1 MVSTQVFVARLALFD
16 FDGTITRADTF
27 TPFILRAV
35 EPRRLA
41 LGKVALSPLVAAYK
55 LRLLPATRMRRAI
68 VAFGFRGRASAEV
81 RAHGLEYS
89 RSHLSSVVRPRA
101 LERIQWH
108 QTHGDEVVVVS
119 ASLDVYLSD
128 WCQQRGVS
136 LICTELEERNGT
148 LTGLYRSGD
157 CTGAEKARRVQQR
170 YDLRRFSSIFAY
182 GDTPEDSAML
192 ALADRRY
199 YRSPELT

>member
-1 MVSTQVFVARLALFD
+1 VTRLALFD
-16 FDGTITRADTF
+16 FDGTITVADTF

-41 LGKVALSPLVAAYK
+41 LGKVALSPVVAAYK

-81 RAHGLEYS
+81 RAQGLEYS
-89 RSHLSSVVRPRA
+89 RSHLPSVVRPRA
-101 LERIQWH
+101 LERVQWH
-108 QTHGDEVVVVS
+108 QTQEDEVAVVS

-128 WCQQRGVS
+128 WCQQLGVA
-136 LICTELEERNGT
+136 LICTELEERDGT
-148 LTGLYRSGD
+148 LTGRYRGGD
-157 CTGAEKARRVQQR
+157 CTGAEKARRVRQR
-170 YDLRRFSSIFAY
+170 YDLQRFSSIFAY

-192 ALADRRY
+192 ALADQRY
-199 YRSPELT
+199 YRSPELA